1 MHELQIA
8 IRHLRLRGSRDK
20 WLFSFSMSV
29 VRLDET
35 NCEVMGVRFDMILL
49 FILYCLVVECV
60 YYVFIFDV

>member
-1 MHELQIA
+1 
-8 IRHLRLRGSRDK
+8 LRGSRDK

-49 FILYCLVVECV
+49 FILFGSSRVCSC
-60 YYVFIFDV
+60 YVFIFDV